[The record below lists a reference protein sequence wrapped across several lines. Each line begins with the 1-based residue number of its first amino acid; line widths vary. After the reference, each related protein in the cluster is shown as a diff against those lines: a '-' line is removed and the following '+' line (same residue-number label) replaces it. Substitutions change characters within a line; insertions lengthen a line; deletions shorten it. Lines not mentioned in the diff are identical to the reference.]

1 MFIGDPLLYWAA
13 GALVVLVATAI
24 EAQRM
29 RLDPWTM
36 YLAGIVALGGAMGG
50 GELYASLLALEQ
62 AGDDSERAAFGAF
75 IGAVVFGG
83 LVLRLRGG
91 EFLRYADAAVP
102 GVALGYAVY
111 RIGCFINGCCFGIPT
126 DLPWGVTFGPGTEA
140 FASQVA
146 QGLISSEAARTL
158 SVHPTQLY
166 HAALGLAAF
175 FILRRHSGSRLALA
189 LALYGGGRFGIE
201 FFRAET
207 QPVLGPLDVNHIACL
222 AMLMGA
228 LLLWRC
234 AGGAN
239 PRRLFLK
246 STA

>member
-13 GALVVLVATAI
+13 GALAALVAMAI

-36 YLAGIVALGGAMGG
+36 YLAGIVGLVGALLG
-50 GELYASLLALEQ
+50 GELYVFLAAPGPVADGAERGAIGAL
-62 AGDDSERAAFGAF
+62 AGAAAFGA
-75 IGAVVFGG
+75 

-102 GVALGYAVY
+102 GIALGYAVY

-140 FASQVA
+140 FASQIA

-158 SVHPTQLY
+158 WVHPTQLY

-175 FILRRHSGSRLALA
+175 FILRRHSGLALA
-189 LALYGGGRFGIE
+189 LALYGAGRFVIE
-201 FFRAET
+201 FFRADT
-207 QPVLGPLDVNHIACL
+207 HPLVGQLDVNHIACL
-222 AMLMGA
+222 AMLMAA
-228 LLLWRC
+228 LLLWRF
-234 AGGAN
+234 AGRAG
-239 PRRLFLK
+239 PRPLFLK
-246 STA
+246 PTA

>member
-1 MFIGDPLLYWAA
+1 MFIGEPLLYWAA
-13 GALVVLVATAI
+13 GALAVLAATAI

-36 YLAGIVALGGAMGG
+36 YLAGIAGLGGALLG
-50 GELYASLLALEQ
+50 GELYVFLAAPGPLADGAERGAIGAF
-62 AGDDSERAAFGAF
+62 AGAAAFGA
-75 IGAVVFGG
+75 

-111 RIGCFINGCCFGIPT
+111 RIGCFVNGCCFGIPT
-126 DLPWGVTFGPGTEA
+126 DLPWGVIFGPGTEV

-146 QGLISSEAARTL
+146 QGLISPEAARTL

-175 FILRRHSGSRLALA
+175 FILRRRSGSRLALA
-189 LALYGGGRFGIE
+189 LALYGSGRFVIE
-201 FFRAET
+201 FLRAET

-222 AMLMGA
+222 AMLMVA
-228 LLLWRC
+228 LLLWRF
-234 AGGAN
+234 AGRGSA
-239 PRRLFLK
+239 RLLFLK
-246 STA
+246 STV